1 LELCGQICIHR
12 MLNKNGVH
20 YYYIFQP
27 NDNCGSVLRSL
38 IGVFSLQGVLKGLL
52 KTCAY
57 REPDATCR
65 YSQCHNISSHIIPS
79 EHIFYR

>member
-1 LELCGQICIHR
+1 MGN
-12 MLNKNGVH
+12 MNGVH
-20 YYYIFQP
+20 YYYIFSTR
-27 NDNCGSVLRSL
+27 DNYGSVLRSL
-38 IGVFSLQGVLKGLL
+38 IGVFSLQGALKGLF

-65 YSQCHNISSHIIPS
+65 YSQCQNISSHIIPS